1 MPRKSRSQGGSNKPV
16 GCGALRR
23 DRRTRVNAKAE
34 ELVMDDEKDRPE
46 NALLQ
51 ALQTLKLYIEK
62 VDGSSHLRNAQSN
75 IEAHLYEKGVL
86 QRPQ

>member
-1 MPRKSRSQGGSNKPV
+1 MSRKSRSQGGSNQPS
-16 GCGALRR
+16 GSGSRGGE
-23 DRRTRVNAKAE
+23 RRTRVDAKAE
-34 ELVMDDEKDRPE
+34 ELVMEDEKERPE
-46 NALLQ
+46 NALIQ